1 VFDMALLFRSS
12 TSPMV
17 IALMD
22 PVTAIVLTFFPYF
35 LADLKR
41 FVFLPTTTKNNL
53 SASCASQKQTPQPP
67 SVGKLRPKRTTN
79 SPLNT
84 WLLKMR
90 LKVRVCWVVWHGG
103 RDVQYIVVVTLLE
116 DLVKDAFS
124 RVVGDL
130 DKVDL

>member
-1 VFDMALLFRSS
+1 
-12 TSPMV
+12 MV

-22 PVTAIVLTFFPYF
+22 PVTAIALTFFPYF

-41 FVFLPTTTKNNL
+41 FVFLPTTTKKEFISFPHISKAISSN
-53 SASCASQKQTPQPP
+53 P
-67 SVGKLRPKRTTN
+67 SVGN
-79 SPLNT
+79 SVEKGTINLPLGT

-90 LKVRVCWVVWHGG
+90 LKVRVCRVVWHG
-103 RDVQYIVVVTLLE
+103 RRNVQHIVVVTLLE
-116 DLVKDAFS
+116 DLVEDAFG

>member
-1 VFDMALLFRSS
+1 MALLFRSS

-22 PVTAIVLTFFPYF
+22 PVTAIALTFFPYF

-41 FVFLPTTTKNNL
+41 FVFLPTTTKREFISFPHISKANPSEGN
-53 SASCASQKQTPQPP
+53 SVQK
-67 SVGKLRPKRTTN
+67 GTTN
-79 SPLNT
+79 LPLNT

-90 LKVRVCWVVWHGG
+90 LKVRVCRVVWHG
-103 RDVQYIVVVTLLE
+103 RCDVQHIVVVTLLE
-116 DLVKDAFS
+116 DLVKDAFGC
-124 RVVGDL
+124 VVGDL